1 MKTSKGKIVAA
12 IIFAPLVLLL
22 ILLTGGY
29 IYLQSDSGRA
39 TLLAEIETAVNDPDG
54 LTLDLQQLDGNVF
67 SNARLAKVI
76 LRDPQGDWLE
86 ATDLVIDWSP
96 QDLFFGQLKI
106 NQISL
111 ASLVVKRNPNL
122 PSAPEE
128 EESTSSPLPLP
139 IDISLG
145 QLDIAKIDLAESILG
160 REALLAL
167 SMKLSARDESGIVST
182 LDIDQLDAHQGS
194 VSARVN
200 YQPDA
205 DTLSIDAQLSEP
217 QGGLI
222 ARALGLPGYPEVN
235 FMITGQGP
243 LVNWQGQL
251 KGHAGELFETDLSLS
266 SQGQDAITF
275 DLSGAT
281 VVSEKLATSLPLID
295 NMPIDLV
302 STVLWDRESDLITL
316 SSLEVTNSNLSV
328 SISGDVDL
336 DKESV
341 HVSTSTLLLGVDT
354 LNSLIAPASLGRGV
368 VDLDVVG
375 DFQSMNITTTFQAGD
390 IKLNQR
396 EKLDTAAQPALGIG
410 DIIGSISSDLN
421 LMSLEMIPVN
431 ASAALTEVSGLPPQA
446 ENLLGR
452 NLRLEL
458 ESHYVLES
466 GLLNIPMLRARGAF
480 IGADVRAA
488 MATRENTASSKIAI
502 VLDDLSRIAPIKG
515 KLVTELSLQSLD
527 VANQMTGD
535 ISITAQSLDVGDPV
549 LQELVSSDPSL
560 RANLNLGDGI
570 FRISD
575 ISLPLP
581 VAQLTGA
588 AELPATFE
596 SLLADVKVE
605 APELSRLNKVTGLDL
620 SGAANFETTLSGE
633 VTDPKAEGMLTL
645 SALNLN
651 QNKIG
656 DLVTTFNAKTLASG
670 ASGGVDSEL
679 RGGIL
684 PLDLSFGFS
693 MPDYGQLEVAD
704 ILLQTGQNNMSG
716 TATVPFDGAPLI
728 ADVRGDFRDI
738 SSLGTAFRVD
748 LAGTVTANA
757 ALTEKGGVQHLA
769 LDAKVN
775 NFSPDSG
782 GTVIRNLDV
791 TATSQGSF
799 NDPLLAMTATLSD
812 VSVQDRLIEQ
822 ARLDVRGGLS
832 NADFTFAVDSSMAP
846 SVSLGG
852 VGNLTLPVAGK
863 TSQTRFELSQ
873 LDGTIADKVLALRQ
887 ALVVLQDQDKT
898 SIDPFELAFDRGVIS
913 GTGALTKS
921 SADAQIEIKTF
932 PLDLVNLVAPDLEIK
947 GILAGKADLYL
958 RPDNAQGSLLLKAEN
973 VKLTDDPNS
982 TIPPLHTTLSGTL
995 NNTRFDFQNDVTG
1008 LEKSTIQAKGSVPL
1022 QVGFSPFSVTVPE
1035 SQLLSGDLLID
1046 SEIESLWAIL
1056 ALDTQEM
1063 RGKLHTDLQVSGT
1076 VANPQLIGTA
1086 TVREGRYENIE
1097 LGTLLKNITLDA
1109 GLENSQLLRLNL
1121 QANDNKQGGVK
1132 SEGTVRFESLS
1143 NPLVDLAIQLDNLAA
1158 LDQDQIAVQTDGN
1171 IAIKGSP
1178 ASMTVAG
1185 DITTRETNI
1194 NIGSAVA
1201 PSVVELEVT
1210 EINRPHRPG
1219 QPTSGDVTAEKE
1231 KPPSKISLDLLL
1243 DMPRKVFIRG
1253 RGLDSEWEGR
1263 FTIKGLAN
1271 APVIEG
1277 YLSPVRGQFSFA
1289 GKNFKLR
1296 KGKIALV
1303 GGTQIN
1309 PELDLSAIYEADNV
1323 TAIVSIQGTA
1333 SNPKIGFSSPDGLP
1347 EDEVLSQV
1355 LFGKASGK
1363 LSAVEALQLASAIAS
1378 LSGTIDSGGGVLG
1391 FARDTLGV
1399 DVLTA
1404 GTNSDTGSPE
1414 VSAGKY
1420 ITDNIY
1426 IGVDQGASADS
1437 TKAKV
1442 QIDLTPNITLES
1454 ETGQTADS
1462 KVGVFW
1468 KWDY

>member
-1 MKTSKGKIVAA
+1 MKMSKGKIIASV
-12 IIFAPLVLLL
+12 IVAPLALFL
-22 ILLTGGY
+22 ILLLGGY
-29 IYLQSDSGRA
+29 VYLQTDSGRA
-39 TLLAEIETAVNDPDG
+39 ILLAQIEAVVNDPAG
-54 LTLDLQQLDGNVF
+54 LTIYLQQLDGNVF
-67 SNARLAKVI
+67 SNARLGKVI

-86 ATDLVIDWSP
+86 ATDLVLDWSP
-96 QDLFFGQLKI
+96 QDLLFGQLKI

-111 ASLVVKRNPNL
+111 ASLVVKRNPDL

-128 EESTSSPLPLP
+128 EESTSSPLPLS

-145 QLDIAKIDLAESILG
+145 QLDIAKIDLAESMLG
-160 REALLAL
+160 RKALLAL
-167 SMKLSARDESGIVST
+167 SMKLSVRDESGIVST
-182 LDIDQLDAHQGS
+182 LNIDQLDAHQGV

-200 YQPDA
+200 YLPDA
-205 DTLSIDAQLSEP
+205 DTLSIDAQLTES

-222 ARALGLPGYPEVN
+222 ARALDLPDYPEVN
-235 FMITGQGP
+235 FAITGQGP

-251 KGHAGELFETDLSLS
+251 KGHAGELFETNLSLS
-266 SQGQDAITF
+266 SQGQDTITF
-275 DLSGAT
+275 NLSGT
-281 VVSEKLATSLPLID
+281 TEFSEKFASSLPLVD
-295 NMPIDLV
+295 SKPIDMA
-302 STVLWDRESDLITL
+302 STVLWDRENDLITL
-316 SSLEVTNSNLSV
+316 SSLEVANSNLSV

-341 HVSTSTLLLGVDT
+341 HVSASTLLLRVDT
-354 LNSLIAPASLGRGV
+354 LNSLITPASLGRGV
-368 VDLDVVG
+368 VDLDIAG
-375 DFQSMNITTTFQAGD
+375 DFQSMNITTTFQAGG
-390 IKLNQR
+390 IKLNQGAQT
-396 EKLDTAAQPALGIG
+396 DTEAQNILGIG
-410 DIIGSISSDLN
+410 DIIGSISSDIN

-446 ENLLGR
+446 ESLLGR

-515 KLVTELSLQSLD
+515 KLVTELNLQSLD
-527 VANQMTGD
+527 VANQVTGD
-535 ISITAQSLDVGDPV
+535 ISITAQSLDVGEPV
-549 LQELVSSDPSL
+549 LQELVSTDPSL

-575 ISLPLP
+575 VSLPLP

-605 APELSRLNKVTGLDL
+605 APELSRLNKVAGLDL
-620 SGAANFETTLSGE
+620 LGAGNFETTLSGE
-633 VTDPKAEGMLTL
+633 ITDPEAEGTLTL

-684 PLDLSFGFS
+684 ALDLAFGFS
-693 MPDYGQLEVAD
+693 MADYGKLEVSD

-728 ADVRGDFRDI
+728 ADIRGDFRDI
-738 SSLGTAFRVD
+738 SSLGTAFGVG
-748 LAGTVTANA
+748 LAGAVSANA

-769 LDAKVN
+769 LDAKAN

-791 TATSQGSF
+791 TATSQGNF
-799 NDPLLAMTATLSD
+799 NDPLLVMTAILSD

-822 ARLDVRGGLS
+822 ARLDVKGGLS
-832 NADFTFAVDSSMAP
+832 NADFTFAVDSTMAP
-846 SVSLGG
+846 SVALGG
-852 VGNLTLPVAGK
+852 GGKLTLPVAGK
-863 TSQTRFELSQ
+863 TSHTRFELSQ

-898 SIDPFELAFDRGVIS
+898 SIDPFELALDGGVI
-913 GTGALTKS
+913 TGAGELTES
-921 SADAQIEIKTF
+921 SADAQVEIKTF
-932 PLDLVNLVAPDLEIK
+932 PVDLVNLVAPDLEIK
-947 GILAGKADLYL
+947 GMLAGKANLSL
-958 RPDNAQGSLLLKAEN
+958 RPESAQGNLLLRAEN
-973 VKLTDDPNS
+973 IKLSDDSDS
-982 TIPPLHTTLSGTL
+982 TIPPLQTTLAGSL
-995 NNTRFDFQNDVTG
+995 NNNRFDFQNDVTG
-1008 LEKSTIQAKGSVPL
+1008 LEKSKIQAKGSVPL
-1022 QVGFSPFSVTVPE
+1022 QVGLSPFSVTVLENQP
-1035 SQLLSGDLLID
+1035 LAGDLLID

-1063 RGKLHTDLQVSGT
+1063 LGKLRSDLKVSGT

-1121 QANDNKQGGVK
+1121 LANDNKQGVLR
-1132 SEGTVRFESLS
+1132 SEGTVRFENLS

-1178 ASMTVAG
+1178 ANMTVAG

-1201 PSVVELEVT
+1201 PSVVDLEVT
-1210 EINRPHRPG
+1210 EINRPNKS
-1219 QPTSGDVTAEKE
+1219 QSKSVDAKAEKE
-1231 KPPSKISLDLLL
+1231 QKPSNISLNLLL
-1243 DMPRKVFIRG
+1243 NMPRKVFIRG

-1296 KGKIALV
+1296 QGKIALL

-1323 TAIVSIQGTA
+1323 TAVVSIQGTA
-1333 SNPKIGFSSPDGLP
+1333 TNPKISFSSPDGLP

>member
-1 MKTSKGKIVAA
+1 MKVGKGKILAG
-12 IIFAPLVLLL
+12 IICAPLAL
-22 ILLTGGY
+22 ILLLLLGSY
-29 IYLQSDSGRA
+29 IYLQTDSGQT
-39 TLLAEIETAVNDPDG
+39 TLLAQVEAAVNAPDD
-54 LTLDLQQLDGNVF
+54 LSINLQQLEGNVF
-67 SNARLAKVI
+67 SSARLGKIILSDAK
-76 LRDPQGDWLE
+76 GDWLE
-86 ATDLVIDWSP
+86 ATDLALDWSP
-96 QDLFFGQLKI
+96 QDLLFGQLKI

-111 ASLVVKRNPNL
+111 ASLVVKRNPDL
-122 PSAPEE
+122 PPSSEE
-128 EESTSSPLPLP
+128 TQSTISPLPLP

-145 QLDIAKIDLAESILG
+145 QLDVAKIELAESILG

-167 SMKLSARDESGIVST
+167 SMKFSARDESGILST
-182 LDIDQLDAHQGS
+182 FNIDQLDAHQGS

-200 YQPDA
+200 YQPVA
-205 DTLSIDAQLSEP
+205 DTLSIDAQLTEP

-222 ARALGLPGYPEVN
+222 ARALDLPGYPEVSLTV
-235 FMITGQGP
+235 TGRGP
-243 LVNWQGQL
+243 LVDWQGQL
-251 KGHAGELFETDLSLS
+251 KANAGELFETDLTLS
-266 SQGQDAITF
+266 SQGQDTITF

-281 VVSEKLATSLPLID
+281 EFSDKLTTSLPLLD
-295 NMPIDLV
+295 NKPIDLA
-302 STVLWDRESDLITL
+302 STVFWNREDDLITL
-316 SSLEVTNSNLSV
+316 SSLDITNTNLSV
-328 SISGDVDL
+328 SVGGKVDL
-336 DKESV
+336 DNETVDISA
-341 HVSTSTLLLGVDT
+341 STSLLQVDA
-354 LNSLIAPASLGRGV
+354 LNQLIAPALLGRGT
-368 VDLDVVG
+368 VDLDVAG
-375 DFQSMNITTTFQAGD
+375 DFQSMNITTTFQAGG
-390 IKLNQR
+390 IKLNQD
-396 EKLDTAAQPALGIG
+396 EKSDALAQNALSIG

-421 LMSLEMIPVN
+421 LATLEMIPVN
-431 ASAALTEVSGLPPQA
+431 ASAALTEVSGLPPEA
-446 ENLLGR
+446 EKVLGR

-458 ESHYVLES
+458 ESHYVVES

-480 IGADVRAA
+480 FSADVRAA

-502 VLDDLSRIAPIKG
+502 ILDDLSQIAPIKG
-515 KLVTELSLQSLD
+515 KLVTELSVQSLD
-527 VANQMTGD
+527 IAKQLSGD
-535 ISITAQSLDVGDPV
+535 IGVTVHDLDVGNPD
-549 LQELVSSDPSL
+549 LQELISTDPAL
-560 RANLNLGDGI
+560 HANINLDNAILN
-570 FRISD
+570 ISN
-575 ISLPLP
+575 IALSLP
-581 VAQLTGA
+581 VAQIAGSA
-588 AELPATFE
+588 KLPATFE
-596 SLLADVKVE
+596 SLVADINVE
-605 APELSRLNKVTGLDL
+605 APDLSRFSKVAGLAL
-620 SGAANFETTLSGE
+620 SGSANFETTLSGE
-633 VTDPKAEGMLTL
+633 VADPEAEGKVTL

-651 QNKIG
+651 QNTIG
-656 DLVTTFNAKTLASG
+656 NLATTFSAKTLASG
-670 ASGGVDSEL
+670 ASGVVESEL

-684 PLDLSFGFS
+684 PLDLVFGFS
-693 MPDYGQLEVAD
+693 LPDYGQLEVAD
-704 ILLQTGQNNMSG
+704 ILLQTGQNNISG
-716 TATVPFDGAPLI
+716 TATVPFDGTPLI
-728 ADVRGDFRDI
+728 ADIRGDLRDI
-738 SSLGTAFRVD
+738 APLGAAFGVDVAGAVSS
-748 LAGTVTANA
+748 NA
-757 ALTEKGGVQHLA
+757 VLSKKDGAQHLA
-769 LDAKVN
+769 LDLKARN
-775 NFSPDSG
+775 LSPDSG
-782 GTVIRNLDV
+782 NTVIRDLDIA
-791 TATSQGSF
+791 ATSQGDFS
-799 NDPLLAMTATLSD
+799 DPVLAMTANLSD
-812 VSVQDRLIEQ
+812 ISVQDRLIEQ
-822 ARLDVRGGLS
+822 VRLDLQGGLS
-832 NADFTFAVDSSMAP
+832 NADFTFALNSSTAP
-846 SVSLGG
+846 AVTLGG
-852 VGNLTLPVAGK
+852 AGNLALPVAGK
-863 TSQTRFELSQ
+863 TTQTRFELSQ
-873 LDGTIADKVLALRQ
+873 LDGTVAEKALVLHQ
-887 ALVVLQDQDKT
+887 ALVVLQGQDKT
-898 SIDPFELAFDRGVIS
+898 SVNPFELAFDRGVIS
-913 GTGALTKS
+913 GSGELTNS
-921 SADAQIEIKTF
+921 GADAKVEIKTF
-932 PLDLVNLVAPDLEIK
+932 PVDLINLVAPDLEIK
-947 GILAGKADLYL
+947 GMLAGKANLSL
-958 RPDNAQGSLLLKAEN
+958 RPEKAEGNLLLKAEN
-973 VKLTDDPNS
+973 IRFSNDPNT
-982 TIPPLHTTLSGTL
+982 TIPPLQTTLSGTL
-995 NNTRFDFQNDVTG
+995 RNNRFDFQSDVTG
-1008 LEKSTIQAKGSVPL
+1008 LEQSTIQAKGSVPF
-1022 QVGFSPFSVTVPE
+1022 QVGFSPLSVPVPE
-1035 SQLLSGDLLID
+1035 NQALTGDLLID

-1063 RGKLHTDLQVSGT
+1063 RGKLHSDFQVSGT
-1076 VANPQLIGTA
+1076 VVNPQLVGTA
-1086 TVREGRYENIE
+1086 TLREGRYENIE

-1121 QANDNKQGGVK
+1121 QANDNKQGTLK
-1132 SEGTVRFESLS
+1132 SEGTVRFENLS

-1178 ASMTVAG
+1178 VSMMVSG

-1219 QPTSGDVTAEKE
+1219 QPTSGDVMAEKE

-1296 KGKIALV
+1296 QGKIALL
-1303 GGTQIN
+1303 GGTQID
-1309 PELDLSAIYEADNV
+1309 PELNLSAIYEADNV

-1333 SNPKIGFSSPDGLP
+1333 SNPKISFSSPDGLP

-1378 LSGTIDSGGGVLG
+1378 LSGKIDSGGGVLG